1 MQYLYLKVQ
10 RHISY
15 FIQKY
20 GAAVSELEF
29 TFLALFT
36 GSCESALL
44 VSEKLTLQQ
53 VLRYRP
59 AVHCD
64 ERFIF
69 SRACVV
75 YRLGEHLLARTALS
89 RDQDRR
95 IASRRDQSLLLGYHY
110 LLAGS
115 YYIINGVLYLA
126 CIEII
131 HEFLS
136 FFNIPEGNNYSVYFL
151 AG

>member
-1 MQYLYLKVQ
+1 M
-10 RHISY
+10 
-15 FIQKY
+15 
-20 GAAVSELEF
+20 
-29 TFLALFT
+29 
-36 GSCESALL
+36 
-44 VSEKLTLQQ
+44 
-53 VLRYRP
+53 
-59 AVHCD
+59 
-64 ERFIF
+64 
-69 SRACVV
+69 